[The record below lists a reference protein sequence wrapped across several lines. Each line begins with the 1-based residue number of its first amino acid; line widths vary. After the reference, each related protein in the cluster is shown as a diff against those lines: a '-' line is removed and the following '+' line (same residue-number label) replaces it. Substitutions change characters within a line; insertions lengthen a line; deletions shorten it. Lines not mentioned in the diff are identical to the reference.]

1 MTMITFAEDDTYLP
15 VTMKQF
21 EELTNEILTSINQVT
36 APHALDADYTAQI
49 LMSAIHA
56 YDHKHGLVSKKELF
70 ESCINRISC
79 HVTYHAVQEIQNR
92 MKTKQDETK
101 ANNPE
106 SASQP
111 TEPGLQLVN
120 EDPDQS
126 Y

>member
-21 EELTNEILTSINQVT
+21 EELTNEILISVNQVT
-36 APHALDADYTAQI
+36 APNALDGDYMAQI

-79 HVTYHAVQEIQNR
+79 HVTYHAVQEIQAR
-92 MKTKQDETK
+92 MKAKQEEAK